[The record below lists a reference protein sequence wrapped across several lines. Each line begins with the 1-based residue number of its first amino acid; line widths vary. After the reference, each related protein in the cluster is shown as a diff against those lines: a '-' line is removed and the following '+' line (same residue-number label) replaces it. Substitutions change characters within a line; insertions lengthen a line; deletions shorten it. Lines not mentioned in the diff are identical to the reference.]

1 MVVLSNIAEND
12 PIWFEKTIRTI
23 VRDEIDRVMKKFEE
37 ALKNIDKRLA
47 AIESELS
54 NSPSTAKS
62 TSAGSS

>member
-1 MVVLSNIAEND
+1 MSNIVEND

-62 TSAGSS
+62 ASAGSS